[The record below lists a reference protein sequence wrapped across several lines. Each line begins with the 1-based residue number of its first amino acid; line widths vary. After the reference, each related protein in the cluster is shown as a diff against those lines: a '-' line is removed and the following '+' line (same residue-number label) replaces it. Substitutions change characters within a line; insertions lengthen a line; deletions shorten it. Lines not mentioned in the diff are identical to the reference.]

1 MQHRFCLLKQS
12 GPFKISLISPH
23 LGTSLSHGLIWRNTK
38 HRQVSHRQQATL
50 VLHNPVQDGPLKGST
65 LPALSPVDA
74 VPRLKAGAA
83 CDAAAVLTAA
93 LVEAGATPKFGPVG
107 AICAGAL
114 PSEPRLKFG
123 APVWAAP
130 PKLKPPAAAAAA
142 GAGCGVVV
150 AEPNTNPA
158 GVAAA
163 AAWVPGTLLFAPEPA
178 SPLLLPSPKPPVAA
192 GAVVAPEPPKLSLG
206 ALPLKEKEG
215 GGGAASPAR
224 AAPRSAPPSP
234 SRATTRQ
241 RPDGGAPLTPA

>member
-1 MQHRFCLLKQS
+1 MAS
-12 GPFKISLISPH
+12 YGE
-23 LGTSLSHGLIWRNTK
+23 
-38 HRQVSHRQQATL
+38 RQVSHRQQAIL
-50 VLHNPVQDGPLKGST
+50 VLHNPVQDGPLKGLT

-93 LVEAGATPKFGPVG
+93 LVEAGAIPKVGPVG
-107 AICAGAL
+107 AVCAGAL

-142 GAGCGVVV
+142 AAAGAGCGVVV

-163 AAWVPGTLLFAPEPA
+163 AAAAWVPGTLLLAPEPA
-178 SPLLLPSPKPPVAA
+178 SPPLLPSPKPPVAA